1 MQELL
6 HQWLHEFW
14 VYLPKLI
21 GAIAFLIIGWYIIGR
36 TLRILE
42 ATMLRR
48 ALDPNLSTFFKSFAN
63 IGLKV
68 FVLITAAG
76 LAGFEITSLVTLLGA
91 AGLAIGLS
99 LQGELQNFAGGVMI
113 LLFKPFKVDD
123 YIMVGDS
130 KGRVKEIQIL
140 NTQLVTEKGEAIIIP
155 NRNLT
160 NEVIVNYSNLSIIR
174 LELQMTVSQSEFQ
187 NSDMETRCLELMKT
201 LRGNGDAANPEFLV
215 TNCDDIAQTV
225 SFEFSFDVERKHRD
239 ELRSAWWKLWLKHK
253 V

>member
-1 MQELL
+1 MQVLIE
-6 HQWLHEFW
+6 QWMQSFW

-21 GAIAFLIIGWYIIGR
+21 GAVAFLLVGWYIIGR

-113 LLFKPFKVDD
+113 LLFKPFKVGD
-123 YIMVGDS
+123 YILVGES
-130 KGRVKEIQIL
+130 KGQVREIQIL
-140 NTQLVTEKGEAIIIP
+140 NTQLITEKGEAIIIP

-174 LELQMTVSQSEFQ
+174 LELLITVSQANFQ
-187 NSDMETRCLELMKT
+187 SQDMEKKCLELMRK
-201 LRGNGDAANPEFLV
+201 LNGNLQEPNPEFLIV
-215 TNCDDIAQTV
+215 NCDDIEETV
-225 SFEFSFDVERKHRD
+225 TFEFSFDVERKQRD
-239 ELRSAWWKLWLKHK
+239 AIKSAWWKMWMTDK

>member
-1 MQELL
+1 MQDLL
-6 HQWLHEFW
+6 HQWVHEFW

-21 GAIAFLIIGWYIIGR
+21 GAIAFLIIGWYVIGR

-48 ALDPNLSTFFKSFAN
+48 ALDANLSTFFKSFAN

-76 LAGFEITSLVTLLGA
+76 IAGFEITSLVTLLGA

-113 LLFKPFKVDD
+113 LLFKPFKVGD

-130 KGRVKEIQIL
+130 KGQVKEIQIL

-174 LELQMTVSQSEFQ
+174 LELQMTVAQADYKST
-187 NSDMETRCLELMKT
+187 DMEKRCLNLLQLLQVDRAVAT
-201 LRGNGDAANPEFLV
+201 PAFLLV
-215 TNCDDIAQTV
+215 SCDDIASTV
-225 SFEFSFDVERKHRD
+225 TFEFSFDVERKRRD
-239 ELRSAWWKLWLKHK
+239 EIRSLWWKHWLNNK

>member
-48 ALDPNLSTFFKSFAN
+48 ALDPNLSSFFKSFAN

-123 YIMVGDS
+123 YIMVGNS
-130 KGRVKEIQIL
+130 KGKVTGIQIL

-174 LELQMTVSQSEFQ
+174 LELQMVVPHESFIQI
-187 NSDMETRCLELMKT
+187 DMESRCLELMHK
-201 LRGNGDAANPEFLV
+201 LLGDAVDANPEFLIIQS
-215 TNCDDIAQTV
+215 DDIEKTV
-225 SFEFSFDVERKHRD
+225 AFEFSFDVDRRQRD
-239 ELRSAWWKLWLKHK
+239 VLRSEWWKHWLKYK